1 MSTSPTVA
9 EIEAAR
15 EACTALCRAYC
26 THADA
31 GEADALA
38 NLYTPDGVFDRLG
51 QLIAGREAIRKVI
64 AGRPPGVWTRHVCS
78 NIKIEIGADGRSA
91 GGRCDLQMQR
101 GREGVA
107 EVEQVRA
114 KYSDRFVLTEE
125 GWRFSLRKVA
135 LVS

>member
-15 EACTALCRAYC
+15 EACAALCRAYC
-26 THADA
+26 AHADA

-38 NLYTPDGVFDRLG
+38 NLYTPDGV
-51 QLIAGREAIRKVI
+51 
-64 AGRPPGVWTRHVCS
+64 WTRHDCS
-78 NIKIEIGADGRSA
+78 NIKIEIGAAGRSA

-107 EVEQVRA
+107 EVEHVRA
-114 KYSDRFVLTEE
+114 EYSDRFVLTEA